1 MNKMYIFAGSHKIA
15 EGNGMI
21 EPDGRLSAAPAP
33 KAWGRADADPMQ
45 DVVDAVDKMNVR
57 QKMWVPEVTFSVK
70 KVSKKVRRLMHRYNR
85 PPRLPRKLKKAA
97 RHAEFKVFNLDVKSN
112 VPLQPSSTDV
122 RLTINYDLRVC
133 ITPAGYPRTRSVQ
146 RLATL
151 VNHKIALHYQQFIME
166 NVKGTVPGETNFC

>member
-1 MNKMYIFAGSHKIA
+1 
-15 EGNGMI
+15 MI

-33 KAWGRADADPMQ
+33 EAWGRADADPMQ

-85 PPRLPRKLKKAA
+85 PPSLPRKLKKAA

-122 RLTINYDLRVC
+122 RVTINYELRVC

-146 RLATL
+146 RLAKL

-166 NVKGTVPGETNFC
+166 NVKGPVPVETDF